1 MKTGTESKSDVWR
14 TYKDIAG
21 ASEGKESD
29 WKVLN
34 IELTFFFFF
43 CVTVFLLFFVGLF
56 VVPEWELNYQQAC
69 LGDLDLID
77 HLPDVPLIPM
87 IDAMSV
93 AKRDIM
99 LMIVIA
105 IAAEEEAGI
114 YFNKGMV
121 SVLVNQVTFLLARH
135 KSIFL

>member
-1 MKTGTESKSDVWR
+1 MKTGNESKSEVWR
-14 TYKDIAG
+14 TYIVG
-21 ASEGKESD
+21 ASEGKESG
-29 WKVLN
+29 WEVLN
-34 IELTFFFFF
+34 IELTFFFG
-43 CVTVFLLFFVGLF
+43 VTVLLLFFVELF

-121 SVLVNQVTFLLARH
+121 SVLVNQVIFLLARH
-135 KSIFL
+135 KRIFL